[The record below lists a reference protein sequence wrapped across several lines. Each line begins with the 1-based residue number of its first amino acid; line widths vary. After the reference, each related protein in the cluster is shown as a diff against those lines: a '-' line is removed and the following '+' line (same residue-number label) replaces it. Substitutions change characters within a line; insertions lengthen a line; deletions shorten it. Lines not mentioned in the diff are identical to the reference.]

1 MMRVELRHLEY
12 FVAVAEELS
21 FTAAARR
28 LHVVQSGVSVTIRAL
43 EKELGAPLF
52 ERSSQ
57 RVSLTDAGVAL
68 LPEAHAALDAVR
80 AARDAVRGNQ
90 GGLRGAVDIG
100 AMTAVA
106 VIDLPALLCRFHMNH
121 PGVAI
126 RLRVSSRGSAGL
138 AQALAAGELDAAFLS
153 LEGTTPGGLTA
164 RQLASYPMVLLVPAG
179 HRLASRRRVAL
190 HELADEEFVDFPP
203 GTGSRDLVDRAFA
216 AAGLRR
222 RVSLEADMASAA
234 TYVRYGLG
242 ITLLPEFAAPDTPD
256 LRAVAVGDPTLRWT
270 LSVATS
276 STRRPSAPLRAL
288 LELADEYAAT
298 PPEGPG
304 LHGLGPWGRKP
315 ATDHNG

>member
-1 MMRVELRHLEY
+1 MELRHLEY

-21 FTAAARR
+21 FTGAARR
-28 LHVVQSGVSVTIRAL
+28 LHVVQSGVSATIRAL
-43 EKELGAPLF
+43 EKELDATLF

-57 RVSLTDAGVAL
+57 RVSLTDAGAAL

-90 GGLRGAVDIG
+90 GTLRGAIDIG

-106 VIDLPALLCRFHMNH
+106 VMDLPALLRRFRTNH

-126 RLRVSSRGSAGL
+126 RLRVSPTGSAGL

-153 LEGTTPGGLTA
+153 LAGRTPGGLTV
-164 RQLASYPMVLLVPAG
+164 RQLTSYPMVLLVPTG

-203 GTGSRDLVDRAFA
+203 GSRSRDLADRACTT
-216 AAGLRR
+216 AGVRR
-222 RVSLEADMASAA
+222 RVSVEADIASAA
-234 TYVRYGLG
+234 AYVRCGLG
-242 ITLLPEFAAPDTPD
+242 ITLLPEFAVPDTPD
-256 LRAVAVGDPTLRWT
+256 LSVLAVGDETLRWT
-270 LSVATS
+270 LSIATS

-288 LELADEYAAT
+288 LELADAYASTA
-298 PPEGPG
+298 PG
-304 LHGLGPWGRKP
+304 EPDLHDLGSGDRKS
-315 ATDHNG
+315 AKDHKE

>member
-1 MMRVELRHLEY
+1 MELRHLEY

-21 FTAAARR
+21 FTGAARR
-28 LHVVQSGVSVTIRAL
+28 LHVVQSGVSATIRAL
-43 EKELGAPLF
+43 EKELDATLF

-57 RVSLTDAGVAL
+57 RVSLTDAGAAL

-90 GGLRGAVDIG
+90 GTLRGAIDIG

-106 VIDLPALLCRFHMNH
+106 VMDLPALLRRFRTNH

-126 RLRVSSRGSAGL
+126 RLRVSPTGSAGL

-153 LEGTTPGGLTA
+153 LAGRTPGGLTV
-164 RQLASYPMVLLVPAG
+164 RQLTSYPMVLLVPTG

-203 GTGSRDLVDRAFA
+203 GSGSRDLVDQAFTT
-216 AAGLRR
+216 AGVRR
-222 RVSLEADMASAA
+222 RVSVEADIASAA
-234 TYVRYGLG
+234 AYVRCGLG
-242 ITLLPEFAAPDTPD
+242 ITLLPEFAVPDTPD
-256 LRAVAVGDPTLRWT
+256 LSVLAVGDETPRWT
-270 LSVATS
+270 LSIATS

-288 LELADEYAAT
+288 LELADAYASTA
-298 PPEGPG
+298 PEEPD
-304 LHGLGPWGRKP
+304 LHDLGSGDRKS
-315 ATDHNG
+315 ATDHKE